1 MVAHALQHQVQLAPE
16 VFVAGYDALLDRN
29 FLDSANI
36 KVIVNCGLTDHFLQF
51 LDLQQP
57 VISTDVIVLNLDP
70 NISQQEPAFKEFH
83 LRFNR
88 ILQNYL
94 AFFYSYNDNVKYFI
108 NSNYQ
113 NSKLTFDSPTMN
125 GMPIIKLL
133 FNINRLL
140 KLIKNVNSMVGVVFV
155 SKYYGHDHY
164 SNGTLYAL
172 AILYLMD
179 HYNYNFESGHRYVSS
194 LLPQRE
200 ENVPH
205 SSNNSPQLF
214 SFNRYE
220 DVLLIDSL
228 KKFYTENRK
237 IKQEEAGVMTKNV
250 KLKRS
255 IDCLAPAT
263 THVAK
268 RLAWTIRKNKYTR
281 QWIWLL

>member
-1 MVAHALQHQVQLAPE
+1 MVAHALQQQVQLAPE
-16 VFVAGYDALLDRN
+16 VFVAGYDILLDRK

-36 KVIVNCGLTDHFLQF
+36 KVIVNCGLTDQFLQF

-57 VISTDVIVLNLDP
+57 TISTDVIVLNLDP

-94 AFFYSYNDNVKYFI
+94 AFFYSYNENVNYFI

-113 NSKLTFDSPTMN
+113 NASLSFESPTMN

-140 KLIKNVNSMVGVVFV
+140 KLIKNVNTSVGVLFV
-155 SKYYGHDHY
+155 SKYYGHEHY
-164 SNGTLYAL
+164 SNGVLYAL

-179 HYNYNFESGHRYVSS
+179 HYNYNFESCYRYISSS
-194 LLPQRE
+194 LPQKE
-200 ENVPH
+200 ENGPKTP
-205 SSNNSPQLF
+205 NNGPQLF
-214 SFNRYE
+214 NFNHYE

-228 KKFYTENRK
+228 KKFYGENRK
-237 IKQEEAGVMTKNV
+237 IKEEEAGVMTKNV

-255 IDCLAPAT
+255 IDNLTTTT
-263 THVAK
+263 THAAK
-268 RLAWTIRKNKYTR
+268 RFA
-281 QWIWLL
+281 